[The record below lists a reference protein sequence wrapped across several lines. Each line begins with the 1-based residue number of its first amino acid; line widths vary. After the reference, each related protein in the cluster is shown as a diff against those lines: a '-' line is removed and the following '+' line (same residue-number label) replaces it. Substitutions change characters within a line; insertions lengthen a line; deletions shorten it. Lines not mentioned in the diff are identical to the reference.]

1 MTFISLK
8 IYNFYI
14 NCTKCGATIPR
25 RAPVNVQVRLW
36 DQEVIWH
43 SPFKTCLNNL
53 GVCDGGSWGASA
65 CFGTGITAA
74 QLRIHT
80 DATQWR
86 SFLGPTQ
93 QTSRACLRRDSGASE
108 AAWQIWAW
116 PPWRERKGENWIY
129 IFVFKPP
136 YMPHWFYSSSECR
149 LHVCIYRNRG
159 NTKNMVCVSDI
170 STFWGRD
177 CSLKTDGASKRIRYR
192 SSSYWFDLHDV
203 NLRFSLERHYT
214 HLILG

>member
-1 MTFISLK
+1 MCKSDSE
-8 IYNFYI
+8 
-14 NCTKCGATIPR
+14 TKKSFGIH
-25 RAPVNVQVRLW
+25 
-36 DQEVIWH
+36 H
-43 SPFKTCLNNL
+43 SPITKTCLNNL

-177 CSLKTDGASKRIRYR
+177 CSLKTDGSSKRIRYR